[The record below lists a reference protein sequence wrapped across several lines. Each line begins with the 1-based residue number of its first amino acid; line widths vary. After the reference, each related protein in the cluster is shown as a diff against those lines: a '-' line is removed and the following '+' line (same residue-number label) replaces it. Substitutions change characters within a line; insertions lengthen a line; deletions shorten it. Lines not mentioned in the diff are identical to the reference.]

1 MTVKVKK
8 NVSEINEY
16 SLEIT
21 VNSISNKIIGHFGHE
36 PYEGQTGSSC
46 IFIKPTEGS
55 LTETNLISLL
65 TSSSAVLPPT
75 HCVCWL
81 VDHALSAVQKALNLE
96 LNYPMSKKM
105 CNWHQL
111 PVQMGT
117 FSRGGQ
123 VPQCDCMHVNV
134 SVWARVC
141 VWAIMEEDGCLAWI
155 DSRKWLVTAF
165 PNWESVG
172 KILNCRHCLHCKSSP
187 LRASSHAGFCF

>member
-1 MTVKVKK
+1 M
-8 NVSEINEY
+8 
-16 SLEIT
+16 
-21 VNSISNKIIGHFGHE
+21 NSILNKIIGHFGHE

-46 IFIKPTEGS
+46 IFIKPTERP

-81 VDHALSAVQKALNLE
+81 GDHALSAVQKALNLE

-105 CNWHQL
+105 CNLHQL

-117 FSRGGQ
+117 FNRGGQ

-141 VWAIMEEDGCLAWI
+141 VFEQSWRRTGVWH
-155 DSRKWLVTAF
+155 
-165 PNWESVG
+165 G
-172 KILNCRHCLHCKSSP
+172 
-187 LRASSHAGFCF
+187 